1 MAEKNSKKAVRM
13 AQQEL
18 EDLYLAV
25 PDGSVDLTFR
35 DFVVAPPPLP
45 APTASSVAPAPT
57 LAPIHELEQPDED
70 DPTERSNKALL
81 SRTSTNIFTYKIES
95 ASSSDDDGQSQTV
108 KQQDAATAGFQL
120 SPSPPPAGRTT
131 TTRSSTAAA
140 GQQHPPPAH
149 AHAHAG
155 SGRSRQ
161 MRRAGIPHSNLC
173 ATCSR
178 YMHVFRHRCLVCG
191 RAYCRR
197 CVGAGM
203 GDMTEGRKCLG
214 CLGRKYSHRYI
225 HRAGRGATAAA
236 GLLCLCCCAL
246 HAWGSSSSV
255 RAEELLWAE
264 KGPAPRRRPS
274 TSSSTTSISASYS
287 TAAGGG
293 GGYSA
298 SMSMTMMSINSGASN
313 SNGHGHRNSNVV
325 VVAPPPAS
333 FSRTANPH
341 AFPL

>member
-1 MAEKNSKKAVRM
+1 MAEKNSKK

-35 DFVVAPPPLP
+35 DFVVAPVQP
-45 APTASSVAPAPT
+45 PTASVAPAPT
-57 LAPIHELEQPDED
+57 LAPIHEVEVEQPGED
-70 DPTERSNKALL
+70 DPERSNKALL

-95 ASSSDDDGQSQTV
+95 ASSSDDDGQR
-108 KQQDAATAGFQL
+108 QQDTATAGFQL
-120 SPSPPPAGRTT
+120 SPSPSPPPPGRSHSRTT
-131 TTRSSTAAA
+131 TTTTKSSTG
-140 GQQHPPPAH
+140 GQLRPPPAH
-149 AHAHAG
+149 AHA
-155 SGRSRQ
+155 GRSRQ

-333 FSRTANPH
+333 FSRGSANPH

>member
-1 MAEKNSKKAVRM
+1 MAEKNTKKAVRM

-18 EDLYLAV
+18 EDLYLGV

-35 DFVVAPPPLP
+35 DFVVAPPP
-45 APTASSVAPAPT
+45 TASVSPAPT
-57 LAPIHELEQPDED
+57 LAPIHEVEQPDED
-70 DPTERSNKALL
+70 ETERSNKALL

-95 ASSSDDDGQSQTV
+95 ATSSDDDGQTV

-131 TTRSSTAAA
+131 TTRSSTG
-140 GQQHPPPAH
+140 GQQQQQQQHLRPPPAH
-149 AHAHAG
+149 A
-155 SGRSRQ
+155 GRSRQ

-203 GDMTEGRKCLG
+203 GDMTEGRKCLD

-313 SNGHGHRNSNVV
+313 GNGHNRNSNVV
-325 VVAPPPAS
+325 VVAPAPAS
-333 FSRTANPH
+333 FSRSANPH

>member
-1 MAEKNSKKAVRM
+1 MSEKNKKKGVRM

-18 EDLYLAV
+18 EDLYLGV

-35 DFVVAPPPLP
+35 DFVVAPPPPPTASVSP
-45 APTASSVAPAPT
+45 APTC
-57 LAPIHELEQPDED
+57 LAPIHEQPNED
-70 DPTERSNKALL
+70 DPAAAAETERSNKALL
-81 SRTSTNIFTYKIES
+81 SRTSTNIFTYKVQSS
-95 ASSSDDDGQSQTV
+95 ASSDDDDDTTQRH
-108 KQQDAATAGFQL
+108 QDTTTPPGFQL
-120 SPSPPPAGRTT
+120 SPSPSPPPPARSSRA
-131 TTRSSTAAA
+131 TRSS
-140 GQQHPPPAH
+140 
-149 AHAHAG
+149 HAG
-155 SGRSRQ
+155 RSGRP

-173 ATCSR
+173 AACSR

-203 GDMTEGRKCLG
+203 GDMTEGRKCLD

-333 FSRTANPH
+333 FSRSSANPH

>member
-1 MAEKNSKKAVRM
+1 MADKNKKKT

-18 EDLYLAV
+18 EDLYLSV

-35 DFVVAPPPLP
+35 DFVVVPPPP
-45 APTASSVAPAPT
+45 PTASITPCS
-57 LAPIHELEQPDED
+57 LAPIHEQPDED
-70 DPTERSNKALL
+70 DTNTNTQAAEEHRSNKALL
-81 SRTSTNIFTYKIES
+81 SRTSTNIFTYKVQSS
-95 ASSSDDDGQSQTV
+95 ASSSDDDNRHH
-108 KQQDAATAGFQL
+108 DAAAAPQPTPGFQL
-120 SPSPPPAGRTT
+120 SPSPAHATC
-131 TTRSSTAAA
+131 RSSTV
-140 GQQHPPPAH
+140 GQLRPPPASR
-149 AHAHAG
+149 
-155 SGRSRQ
+155 SGRQ

-178 YMHVFRHRCLVCG
+178 YVHVFRHRCLVCG

-203 GDMTEGRKCLG
+203 GDMTEGRKCLD

-246 HAWGSSSSV
+246 HAWGSSSSI
-255 RAEELLWAE
+255 RAQELLWAE

-274 TSSSTTSISASYS
+274 SSSSTTSISASYS
-287 TAAGGG
+287 TAAG

-298 SMSMTMMSINSGASN
+298 SMSMTMMSINSGAGN
-313 SNGHGHRNSNVV
+313 ANGHNRNSSNVI

-333 FSRTANPH
+333 FSRGANPH